1 MYTQTGHEKYSRT
14 VDKYKRTDSN
24 NEFRSRHVF
33 LLDFLREVSGD
44 PGVDYV
50 SEIVA
55 GKQSVF
61 LGFSQTAPE
70 LLKYNH
76 LFPSDLEHPL
86 QNVQFTPVLYKVVRY
101 ANEHR

>member
-44 PGVDYV
+44 PGVDLRQRNCCREAICV
-50 SEIVA
+50 
-55 GKQSVF
+55 
-61 LGFSQTAPE
+61 LGI
-70 LLKYNH
+70 
-76 LFPSDLEHPL
+76 
-86 QNVQFTPVLYKVVRY
+86 
-101 ANEHR
+101 